1 MSDSSPQDTENLSG
15 DAALARPYARAIFE
29 LARSTDSIDRWN
41 EKLALMAAI
50 AGNDTM
56 QSVLE
61 DPRLTRA
68 GAGELIVRACGEDI
82 NEQEINLLRTL
93 AENNR
98 LDQLAMID
106 ALYRQYRDEAEGT
119 VEAEVI
125 SALPLSEEQKTAISS
140 ALKQRLGRDVLL
152 NCSVNEDL
160 VGGAVIRAG
169 DLLIDG
175 SAVEHLRQLSGALVH

>member
-1 MSDSSPQDTENLSG
+1 MSDKLKQDTERLDG
-15 DAALARPYARAIFE
+15 DPALARPYARAIFE
-29 LARSTDSIDRWN
+29 LARSGNSFDRWN

-50 AGNDTM
+50 AGDDTM
-56 QSVLE
+56 KSMLD
-61 DPRLTRA
+61 DPRLTRT
-68 GAGELIVRACGEDI
+68 GAGELMIKAGGEDI
-82 NEQEINLLRTL
+82 GEQEINLLKTL

-106 ALYRQYRDEAEGT
+106 ALYRRYRDEGEGT
-119 VEAEVI
+119 VDAEVI
-125 SALPLSEEQKTAISS
+125 SALPLSESQKAAISS

-169 DLLIDG
+169 DLVIDG
-175 SAVEHLRQLSGALVH
+175 SAVEYLRQLSGALVH